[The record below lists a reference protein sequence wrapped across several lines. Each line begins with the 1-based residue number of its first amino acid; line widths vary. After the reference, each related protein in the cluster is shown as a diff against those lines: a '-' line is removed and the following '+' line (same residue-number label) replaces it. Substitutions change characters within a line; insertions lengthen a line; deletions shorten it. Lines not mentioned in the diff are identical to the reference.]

1 MAETNKSM
9 NDEFF
14 NLINQYTSLTK
25 EEVELVLN
33 KIVKKTYPKHEV
45 IFREGH
51 ISTTI
56 YFVLK
61 GHVRLFYNV
70 DGVEKTAFFYS
81 KGKFICAGES
91 FTYNVP
97 AVENYQ
103 AIEDTVLLHF
113 DKAIFGELFKITP
126 KFEIIGRIATENE
139 LITYQKMLATFITKS
154 PEDRYLELMNTQPEL
169 FQKVPQQYIASFI
182 GVSPETLSRIK
193 KRVVLKLK
201 NSKT

>member
-1 MAETNKSM
+1 MT
-9 NDEFF
+9 DEFF

-25 EEVELVLN
+25 EEVELVFD
-33 KIVKKTYPKHEV
+33 KITKKTYPKNEV
-45 IFREGH
+45 IFREGQ
-51 ISTTI
+51 ISNTI
-56 YFVLK
+56 YFVLR
-61 GHVRLFYNV
+61 GHVRLYYNV
-70 DGVEKTAFFYS
+70 DGIEKTAFFYP

-97 AVENYQ
+97 ATENYQ

-113 DKAIFGELFKITP
+113 EKSMFDELFQISP

-154 PEDRYLELMNTQPEL
+154 PEDRYLELINTQPEL

-201 NSKT
+201 KSKT